1 MNTQPQAAGPDPVV
15 ESQSQFEEFVVKRD
29 NERPLSFAGVRLAK
43 ASQSPLGVD
52 TVEAAVYRTRGGKF
66 VTTLSKRSALDALQS
81 RAVLAVESIVSAT
94 EGKLSPTSGYNKAAV
109 HDTFEAAVAWFRP
122 GRLTDAIR
130 EQLGLDKPERIE

>member
-1 MNTQPQAAGPDPVV
+1 MNTQPEVAGSGPVS
-15 ESQSQFEEFVVKRD
+15 EPESQFEEFVVKRD

-52 TVEAAVYRTRGGKF
+52 TLEAAVYRTRGGKF
-66 VTTLSKRSALDALQS
+66 ITTLAKRSALDALQS
-81 RAVLAVESIVSAT
+81 RAVMAVESIVSAT

-109 HDTFEAAVAWFRP
+109 HDTFESAVAWFRP

-130 EQLGLDKPERIE
+130 EQLGVDKPIRID